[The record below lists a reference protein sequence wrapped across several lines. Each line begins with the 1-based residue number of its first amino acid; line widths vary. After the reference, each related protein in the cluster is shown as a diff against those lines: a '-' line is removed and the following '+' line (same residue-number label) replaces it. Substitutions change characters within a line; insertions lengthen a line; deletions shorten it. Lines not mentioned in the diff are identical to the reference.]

1 MKVSLLNFA
10 ITPVGLEDQLL
21 GVVVAEER
29 PDMAEKKNSLVVAN
43 ASMKKQL
50 KEIEDKILYLLKNS
64 EGNILDDEVLI
75 ETLKDSKIK
84 SVKIEKKQK
93 IAAKTFAI
101 IAKTRIGYKPL
112 AFHGSRLFFCIAD
125 LSVID
130 PMYQYSMEWYQALFV
145 DAMEKA
151 EAAPNLE
158 QRLENL
164 KDTFTYILYLNV
176 CRSLFE
182 KDKLL
187 FSFLLKICP

>member
-1 MKVSLLNFA
+1 MICLAVVLEGPEA
-10 ITPVGLEDQLL
+10 AVVLED
-21 GVVVAEER
+21 AENKR
-29 PDMAEKKNSLVVAN
+29 A
-43 ASMKKQL
+43 L

-145 DAMEKA
+145 DAMERRGC
-151 EAAPNLE
+151 PNPE
-158 QRLENL
+158 QLPSSKML
-164 KDTFTYILYLNV
+164 TTSCIKCVIVV
-176 CRSLFE
+176 CV
-182 KDKLL
+182 DKL
-187 FSFLLKICP
+187 FSALLTVKIMSGQGKLTRLI